1 MKIAIPVLENKG
13 ADSPISEHFGH
24 APFFAFIQDDT
35 INVIENPLADH
46 GPGDIPQYM
55 AQQKVDL
62 LVARGIGGRAI
73 DFFNRL
79 GINVIRG
86 ASGTVAEILSALKNN
101 NLVDSNYQVKEKFHL
116 H

>member
-1 MKIAIPVLENKG
+1 MKIAIPVLENRG

-24 APFFAFIQDDT
+24 APYFAFIENDT
-35 INVIENPLADH
+35 VSVIENPLADH

-55 AQQKVDL
+55 AQQKVDV

-73 DFFNRL
+73 EFFNQL

-86 ASGTVAEILSALKNN
+86 ASGTVAEILTALKNKQLN
-101 NLVDSNYQVKEKFHL
+101 DTNYEVKEKFHL

>member
-1 MKIAIPVLENKG
+1 MKIAIPVLENRG

-24 APFFAFIQDDT
+24 APYFAFIENDA
-35 INVIENPLADH
+35 ISVIENPLADH

-55 AQQKVDL
+55 AQQKVDV

-73 DFFNRL
+73 EFFNQL

-86 ASGTVAEILSALKNN
+86 ASGTVAEILSALKSKQ
-101 NLVDSNYQVKEKFHL
+101 LIDKNYEVKEKFHL